1 MLSWFVDEEEEEDE
15 NDQPQEP
22 ASTSFNWGAS
32 LAPVKNTFIH
42 YDATEWWSS
51 LQGARRRGCS
61 SPAVLTDVSTEPSR
75 LAYGLPVC
83 SLPPRDAVLPP
94 TIGVEARRAWADELD
109 EDSKEFSWPD
119 VAAEAGEALTSSST
133 VSTRPSFGRRQGISS
148 VPEEAK
154 GRGSTALKQGL
165 VAGKAQDVRTPLPRA
180 TSWLSM
186 KSSTVASESDGD
198 VLPRAVSFQM
208 PKSREEKLLAH
219 ERGECKPCAY
229 LYAKEDGCRQGDD
242 CEFCHMCG
250 PEEVK
255 ERKRSQKRK
264 SRTARRLAIS
274 LSKAEGAPADDNA
287 VE

>member
-1 MLSWFVDEEEEEDE
+1 MLSWFVDEDEEAEDVH
-15 NDQPQEP
+15 PQEP
-22 ASTSFNWGAS
+22 KAGSFNWGAS

-42 YDATEWWSS
+42 YDATAWFSS
-51 LQGARRRGCS
+51 LHGARRRGAS
-61 SPAVLTDVSTEPSR
+61 SPAVLTDASTEPSR

-83 SLPPRDAVLPP
+83 SVPPRDAVLPP
-94 TIGVEARRAWADELD
+94 TIGAEARKAWADELD
-109 EDSKEFSWPD
+109 EDSKDFLWQDATADS
-119 VAAEAGEALTSSST
+119 GEALTSSST
-133 VSTRPSFGRRQGISS
+133 VSTRPSFGRRQGVAS
-148 VPEEAK
+148 VPEE
-154 GRGSTALKQGL
+154 GTSRGSTALKQGL
-165 VAGKAQDVRTPLPRA
+165 LPGTAQEVWTSLPRA

-186 KSSTVASESDGD
+186 KSSTVASESDDD

-242 CEFCHMCG
+242 CEFCHECG

-255 ERKRSQKRK
+255 ERKRAQKRK
-264 SRTARRLAIS
+264 SRTARRVAIS
-274 LSKAEGAPADDNA
+274 LSKAESATADNEGA